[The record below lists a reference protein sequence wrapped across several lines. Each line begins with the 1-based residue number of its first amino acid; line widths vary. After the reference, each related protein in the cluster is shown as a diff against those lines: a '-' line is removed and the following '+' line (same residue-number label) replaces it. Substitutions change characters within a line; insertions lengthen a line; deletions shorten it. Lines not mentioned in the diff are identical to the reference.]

1 MFKKIMVATD
11 GSPASDKAVG
21 VALKF
26 KLLVPDTDVVVIHV
40 SEAPPEV
47 ILDLGTE
54 RPQGLVVLPSS
65 IKTNLYRERDEILE
79 RAKAM
84 AEEMGVRVRFRRR
97 SGDPASSIVQEAEK
111 LGCDLI
117 VVGGTGVG
125 RLGTILGSVAS
136 KVASKFRG
144 SVLIVR

>member
-1 MFKKIMVATD
+1 M
-11 GSPASDKAVG
+11 
-21 VALKF
+21 
-26 KLLVPDTDVVVIHV
+26 
-40 SEAPPEV
+40 
-47 ILDLGTE
+47 
-54 RPQGLVVLPSS
+54 
-65 IKTNLYRERDEILE
+65 
-79 RAKAM
+79 
-84 AEEMGVRVRFRRR
+84 RVRFCRR

-125 RLGTILGSVAS
+125 RLRTILGSVAS